1 VALSFIHQPVLLQQ
15 TLSWLNLQP
24 GDTVLDC
31 TLGGGGHTRAI
42 WERLEGNVRLI
53 AIDQDEQAI
62 SHAKQTLPAEITLAH
77 DNFRNLRTVLLSL
90 GVARVDK
97 ILFDLGVSSPQL
109 DQGERGFSY
118 NVDAPL
124 DMRMDQRQH
133 ETAYHLVNRLS
144 AEQLAQI
151 LWDYGEERWSKR
163 IAEFIV
169 QEREQKGSIR
179 TTGELVAVIKRAI
192 PAAARQGG
200 PHPAKRTFQ
209 ALRIALNGE
218 LQILKPAIEEAVEVL
233 RPGGRVAMITF
244 HSLEDRIVKQTFR
257 EIERGC
263 TCPPNLPVCVC
274 GRQSKLKV
282 LTRKPVLPS
291 AEEISSN
298 PRARSAKLRVA
309 ERLDSSSK
317 RGR

>member
-1 VALSFIHQPVLLQQ
+1 MSFIHQPVLLEQ
-15 TLSWLNLQP
+15 TLSWLDLKP

-42 WERLEGNVRLI
+42 WERLQGDVRLF

-62 SHAKQTLPAEITLAH
+62 ANARRTLPREITLAH
-77 DNFRNLRTVLLSL
+77 DNFRNLHTVLLSL
-90 GVARVDK
+90 GISQVDK

-109 DQGERGFSY
+109 DRGERGFSY
-118 NVDAPL
+118 SVDAPL
-124 DMRMDQRQH
+124 DMRMDQRQQ
-133 ETAYHLVNRLS
+133 ETAHDLVNSLS

-151 LWDYGEERWSKR
+151 IWEYGEERWSKR
-163 IAEFIV
+163 IAKFIV
-169 QEREQKGSIR
+169 AERKRQGSIE

-192 PAAARQGG
+192 PAAARQDG

-209 ALRIALNGE
+209 ALRIATNGE
-218 LQILKPAIEEAVEVL
+218 LQVL
-233 RPGGRVAMITF
+233 RPAIDGAVDALCPGGRIAMITF
-244 HSLEDRIVKQTFR
+244 HSLEDRIVKQAFR

-274 GRQSKLKV
+274 GGRSKLKV

-291 AEEISSN
+291 SEEIAAN

-309 ERLDSSSK
+309 ARV
-317 RGR
+317 GQF

>member
-1 VALSFIHQPVLLQQ
+1 MSFIHQPVLLQQ

>member
-1 VALSFIHQPVLLQQ
+1 MALSFIHQPVLLQQ